1 MANKYMKRYSASLII
16 FKMQIKTTMRYHLT
30 FVKMTIIKKS
40 TNDKCW
46 RRCGKKGTLL
56 TLVGMQSGMAT
67 MEKSVEIP

>member
-1 MANKYMKRYSASLII
+1 MANKHMKICSTSLII
-16 FKMQIKTTMRYHLT
+16 RERQFTTTVRYQFIPLRI
-30 FVKMTIIKKS
+30 TIIKKS